1 MQPNVKILMYY
12 CKSIDFHTNTPYIDN
27 EKIIIYII
35 PGLECLDLLLIFE
48 HVRYFK
54 KKNVIF
60 LNYIYVELLCFL
72 YNSYLINTK
81 KRTVFTY
88 IEIYQLACDDS

>member
-12 CKSIDFHTNTPYIDN
+12 CKSIDSHTYTPYIDN

-48 HVRYFK
+48 HVRHF
-54 KKNVIF
+54 
-60 LNYIYVELLCFL
+60 
-72 YNSYLINTK
+72 
-81 KRTVFTY
+81 
-88 IEIYQLACDDS
+88 